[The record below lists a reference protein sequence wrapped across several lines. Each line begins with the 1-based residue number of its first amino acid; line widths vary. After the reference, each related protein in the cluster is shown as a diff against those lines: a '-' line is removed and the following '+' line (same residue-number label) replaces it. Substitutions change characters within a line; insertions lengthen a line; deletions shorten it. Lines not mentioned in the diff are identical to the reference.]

1 MRRAAAAPV
10 RALSGETAAARR
22 KVTAMGLLRMK
33 RLGEKICMVTAHD
46 YPSAAHVGAAG
57 VDVALCGDS
66 LGMVALGYADTRPVT
81 LDEMLHHCRAA
92 RRGLGAVGDAPL
104 LVMDLPFGAYEES
117 PAVALRAAHRAVKE
131 GGADGVKGEGGS
143 PRVAATV
150 ETLVDAGV
158 AVMGHVGL
166 TPQAVAVTGGFRAQ
180 GRTARRARRLVDEA
194 LALERAGAFAVV
206 AECVPA
212 TVGAALSRALA
223 VPCVGIGAGPGCDG
237 QVLVYSDLL
246 GSLAHPHHASHVPRF
261 CRVFA
266 EVGKESRRGLAA
278 FRDAVRTGAFPS
290 DEYSPYAMSDAEA
303 ARFAASLARD
313 ADRRR
318 EDSDEVRRRHIADDE
333 YEIAKLY

>member
-1 MRRAAAAPV
+1 MNA
-10 RALSGETAAARR
+10 
-22 KVTAMGLLRMK
+22 
-33 RLGEKICMVTAHD
+33 C
-46 YPSAAHVGAAG
+46 
-57 VDVALCGDS
+57 
-66 LGMVALGYADTRPVT
+66 
-81 LDEMLHHCRAA
+81 
-92 RRGLGAVGDAPL
+92 
-104 LVMDLPFGAYEES
+104 
-117 PAVALRAAHRAVKE
+117 
-131 GGADGVKGEGGS
+131 
-143 PRVAATV
+143 
-150 ETLVDAGV
+150 
-158 AVMGHVGL
+158 
-166 TPQAVAVTGGFRAQ
+166 
-180 GRTARRARRLVDEA
+180 
-194 LALERAGAFAVV
+194 AFAVV

>member
-1 MRRAAAAPV
+1 
-10 RALSGETAAARR
+10 
-22 KVTAMGLLRMK
+22 
-33 RLGEKICMVTAHD
+33 
-46 YPSAAHVGAAG
+46 
-57 VDVALCGDS
+57 
-66 LGMVALGYADTRPVT
+66 
-81 LDEMLHHCRAA
+81 
-92 RRGLGAVGDAPL
+92 
-104 LVMDLPFGAYEES
+104 
-117 PAVALRAAHRAVKE
+117 
-131 GGADGVKGEGGS
+131 
-143 PRVAATV
+143 
-150 ETLVDAGV
+150 
-158 AVMGHVGL
+158 
-166 TPQAVAVTGGFRAQ
+166 
-180 GRTARRARRLVDEA
+180 
-194 LALERAGAFAVV
+194 
-206 AECVPA
+206 
-212 TVGAALSRALA
+212 
-223 VPCVGIGAGPGCDG
+223 VGIGAGPGCDG

>member
-1 MRRAAAAPV
+1 MCIRDR
-10 RALSGETAAARR
+10 
-22 KVTAMGLLRMK
+22 
-33 RLGEKICMVTAHD
+33 
-46 YPSAAHVGAAG
+46 
-57 VDVALCGDS
+57 
-66 LGMVALGYADTRPVT
+66 
-81 LDEMLHHCRAA
+81 
-92 RRGLGAVGDAPL
+92 
-104 LVMDLPFGAYEES
+104 
-117 PAVALRAAHRAVKE
+117 
-131 GGADGVKGEGGS
+131 
-143 PRVAATV
+143 
-150 ETLVDAGV
+150 
-158 AVMGHVGL
+158 
-166 TPQAVAVTGGFRAQ
+166 

>member
-1 MRRAAAAPV
+1 
-10 RALSGETAAARR
+10 
-22 KVTAMGLLRMK
+22 MGLALQ
-33 RLGEKICMVTAHD
+33 LDGTGCALD
-46 YPSAAHVGAAG
+46 AA
-57 VDVALCGDS
+57 
-66 LGMVALGYADTRPVT
+66 
-81 LDEMLHHCRAA
+81 EMA
-92 RRGLGAVGDAPL
+92 RG
-104 LVMDLPFGAYEES
+104 
-117 PAVALRAAHRAVKE
+117 
-131 GGADGVKGEGGS
+131 
-143 PRVAATV
+143 
-150 ETLVDAGV
+150 
-158 AVMGHVGL
+158 
-166 TPQAVAVTGGFRAQ
+166 
-180 GRTARRARRLVDEA
+180 RRLVDEA

-303 ARFAASLARD
+303 AAYLQRALEQRLRKQPRLGPVALAAPGRHFCSRPRC
-313 ADRRR
+313 RRT
-318 EDSDEVRRRHIADDE
+318 RRGSCA
-333 YEIAKLY
+333 